1 MIDNDSQNLTDTPE
15 TDTDKLPPDTED
27 HLWQLDEPTL
37 ANQYHTDS
45 TTGLSAAEAE
55 RRLQHDGRNELETK
69 RASRFV
75 QFIKQFNNSIIY
87 ILAAAAVMTFVM
99 HRYSDS
105 IVIGLVIIANAIIGY
120 VQERQAG
127 NALERIREMLI
138 SKNFVIRDGKKLEI
152 DARDLVVGDLVNLE
166 AGDAVPA
173 DMRLISAD
181 NLNVQESVLTGETNA
196 VEKQEEPMPASDL
209 ALADR
214 RNMVYASTA
223 VTSGSGLGI
232 VTATAEATEIG
243 HIQQSVG
250 EVKSKPTPLMQN
262 LNSLGFGLSI
272 AIVVAA
278 VLLFILGIFMDTYS
292 LPTLLI
298 AVITMVVGS
307 MPEGLPA
314 STSVVLA
321 MGTRQ
326 MTKKNVIV
334 KSLPAVETLGAV
346 DIVNTDKT
354 GTLTKNE
361 MTVTK
366 VVTPDA
372 RYDVTG
378 VGYDDNGGINF
389 DGALKLN
396 GKTVDWQQD
405 DHMAWLVKIAGQTT
419 DAELHFE
426 NNRWELTGEPT
437 DGALTTL
444 YRKMT
449 GHDPKVA
456 EVDSLPFDS
465 AFRFSARL
473 ADLDGQRV
481 LMVKGSPAT
490 ILQLTTEANATKYWD
505 DAMDDLT
512 ADGLRVV
519 ALAAQVVDDDV
530 TEIDAA
536 KIHDLHL
543 AGFVGI
549 IDPPRE
555 EAATAIAELRQA
567 GVQVKMI
574 TGDHPDTAMAIA
586 NKLNLAPQVKAI
598 TGPEIDALDDEQLK
612 AHIDDYNV
620 FARATPENKLRIVRA
635 QQANNHVVSMTGD
648 GVNDAPA
655 LKQADIGVAMGIKG
669 TEVAK
674 ESADMVLADDDFADI
689 VAAVREGRH
698 VFDNIRKTIRFLLPT
713 SFAEGLVV
721 IISILMGHDLP
732 LYPTQL
738 LWINMVSALTIQ
750 FAFIFEPPEAGIMS
764 RGPRNVKAGLLSK
777 LDSFEI
783 IYVSLLIS
791 GLGIFAYDYLTNLG
805 LPNVV
810 GSTMSLNIII
820 FGKIFYLFNLRNDH
834 PVISKYFFQNKMAF
848 YIIGILIALQ
858 LGIIYLPFMQSV
870 FNTTNVNFWYGW
882 GIPILCGIVVLIVT
896 EIGKF
901 IRFRFVEKNEV
912 LS

>member
-1 MIDNDSQNLTDTPE
+1 MIDDNNQQSAHSE
-15 TDTDKLPPDTED
+15 TAELDAMPPDD
-27 HLWQLDEPTL
+27 PNLWQLDEPTL
-37 ANQYHTDS
+37 AAKYQTNPED
-45 TTGLSAAEAE
+45 GLTEAEAE
-55 RRLQHDGRNELETK
+55 HRLQQDGRNELETK
-69 RASRFV
+69 RVSRFI

-87 ILAAAAVMTFVM
+87 ILAAAAVMTFFM

-138 SKNFVIRDGKKLEI
+138 SKNFVIRDGKKLEV

-173 DMRLISAD
+173 DMRLIAAD
-181 NLNVQESVLTGETNA
+181 NLGVQESVLTGETNA
-196 VEKQEEPMPASDL
+196 VEKIEEPMPEAKL

-214 RNMVYASTA
+214 LNMVYASTA
-223 VTSGSGLGI
+223 VTSGSGYGI
-232 VTATAEATEIG
+232 VTATAEDTEIG

-250 EVKSKPTPLMQN
+250 EVKNKATPLMRN

-272 AIVVAA
+272 AIVIAA
-278 VLLFILGIFMDTYS
+278 VLLFLLGMMMDTYS

-366 VVTPDA
+366 VVTPHHFF
-372 RYDVTG
+372 DVTG
-378 VGYDDNGGINF
+378 VGYDDNGGVNF

-396 GKTVDWQQD
+396 GQAMDWHQD
-405 DHMAWLVKIAGQTT
+405 KSMEWLVNIAGQTT
-419 DAELHFE
+419 DAQLHFE

-449 GHDPKVA
+449 GHDPEVA
-456 EVDSLPFDS
+456 EIDSLPFDS

-473 ADLDGQRV
+473 ADLNGQRL

-490 ILQLTTEANATKYWD
+490 VLRLTNQAHNPEYWEH
-505 DAMDDLT
+505 AMSDLT
-512 ADGLRVV
+512 SDGLRVV
-519 ALAAQVVDDDV
+519 ALAYQVVDDSVD
-530 TEIDAA
+530 TIDA
-536 KIHDLHL
+536 KSISGLEL
-543 AGFVGI
+543 AGMVGI

-555 EAATAIAELRQA
+555 EAATAIAELRKA
-567 GVQVKMI
+567 GVEVKMI

-586 NKLNLAPQVKAI
+586 NKLHLAPNVKAI
-598 TGPEIDALDDEQLK
+598 SGPEIDALDDDQLK
-612 AHIDDYNV
+612 AQIDDYNV

-750 FAFIFEPPEAGIMS
+750 FAFIFEPPEAGIMA

-783 IYVSLLIS
+783 VYVSLLIS
-791 GLGIFAYDYLTNLG
+791 GLGIFAYDYLTALG

-848 YIIGILIALQ
+848 YIIGILIVLQ

-870 FNTTNVNFWYGW
+870 FHTTSINFWYGW
-882 GIPILCGIVVLIVT
+882 GIPIIAGIIVLIVT

-901 IRFRFVEKNEV
+901 VRFRFLDRDEALN
-912 LS
+912 

>member
-1 MIDNDSQNLTDTPE
+1 MKDDNTQQAVHTE
-15 TDTDKLPPDTED
+15 TADQDAMPPDD
-27 HLWQLDEPTL
+27 PNLWQLDEPTL
-37 ANQYHTDS
+37 AKTYQTDPENGL
-45 TTGLSAAEAE
+45 TTAEAE
-55 RRLQHDGRNELETK
+55 HRLQQDGRNELETK
-69 RASRFV
+69 HVSRFI

-87 ILAAAAVMTFVM
+87 ILAAAAVMTFFM

-138 SKNFVIRDGKKLEI
+138 SKNFVIRDGKKLEV

-173 DMRLISAD
+173 DMRLIAAD
-181 NLNVQESVLTGETNA
+181 NLSVQESVLTGETNA
-196 VEKQEEPMPASDL
+196 VEKIEEPMPETKL

-214 RNMVYASTA
+214 LNMVYASTA
-223 VTSGSGLGI
+223 VTSGSGYGI
-232 VTATAEATEIG
+232 VIATAEDTEIG

-250 EVKSKPTPLMQN
+250 EVKNKATPLMRN

-278 VLLFILGIFMDTYS
+278 VLLFLLGLVMDTYS

-366 VVTPDA
+366 VVTPHHFF
-372 RYDVTG
+372 DVTG
-378 VGYDDNGGINF
+378 VGYDDNGGVNF

-396 GKTVDWQQD
+396 GKTMDWHQD
-405 DHMAWLVKIAGQTT
+405 KSMEWLVNIAGQTT
-419 DAELHFE
+419 DAQLHFE

-444 YRKMT
+444 YRKMA
-449 GHDPKVA
+449 GRDPEVA
-456 EVDSLPFDS
+456 EIDSLPFDS

-473 ADLDGQRV
+473 ADLDGQRL

-490 ILQLTTEANATKYWD
+490 VLRLTNQANQSDYWEH
-505 DAMDDLT
+505 AMSDLT
-512 ADGLRVV
+512 SDGLRVV
-519 ALAAQVVDDDV
+519 ALAYQVVDDQV
-530 TEIDAA
+530 ESIDA
-536 KIHDLHL
+536 KNISGLEL
-543 AGFVGI
+543 AGMVGI

-555 EAATAIAELRQA
+555 EAATAIAELRKA
-567 GVQVKMI
+567 GVEVKMI

-586 NKLNLAPQVKAI
+586 NKLNLASHVKAI
-598 TGPEIDALDDEQLK
+598 SGPEIDALDDEQLK
-612 AHIDDYNV
+612 AQIDDYNV

-635 QQANNHVVSMTGD
+635 QQANDHVVSMTGD

-783 IYVSLLIS
+783 VYVSLLIS
-791 GLGIFAYDYLTNLG
+791 GLGIFAYNYLTALG

-848 YIIGILIALQ
+848 YIIGILIVLQ
-858 LGIIYLPFMQSV
+858 LGIIYLPFMQSI
-870 FNTTNVNFWYGW
+870 FHTTNVNFWYGW
-882 GIPILCGIVVLIVT
+882 GIPIIAGIIVLIVT

-901 IRFRFVEKNEV
+901 IRFKFIDRDEALN
-912 LS
+912 

>member
-1 MIDNDSQNLTDTPE
+1 MKDDNTQQAVHTE
-15 TDTDKLPPDTED
+15 TADQDAMPPDD
-27 HLWQLDEPTL
+27 PNLWQLDEPTL
-37 ANQYHTDS
+37 AKTYQTDPEN
-45 TTGLSAAEAE
+45 GLTMAEAE
-55 RRLQHDGRNELETK
+55 HRLQQDGRNELETK
-69 RASRFV
+69 HVSRFI

-87 ILAAAAVMTFVM
+87 ILAAAAVMTFFM

-138 SKNFVIRDGKKLEI
+138 SKNFVIRDGKKLEV

-173 DMRLISAD
+173 DMRLIAAD
-181 NLNVQESVLTGETNA
+181 NLSVQESVLTGETNA
-196 VEKQEEPMPASDL
+196 VEKIEEPMPETKL

-214 RNMVYASTA
+214 LNMVYASTA
-223 VTSGSGLGI
+223 VTSGSGYGI
-232 VTATAEATEIG
+232 VIATAEDTEIG

-250 EVKSKPTPLMQN
+250 EVKNKATPLMRN

-278 VLLFILGIFMDTYS
+278 VLLFLLGLVMDTYS

-366 VVTPDA
+366 VVTPHHFF
-372 RYDVTG
+372 DVTG
-378 VGYDDNGGINF
+378 VGYDDNGGVNF

-396 GKTVDWQQD
+396 GKTMDWHQD
-405 DHMAWLVKIAGQTT
+405 KSMEWLVNIAGQTT
-419 DAELHFE
+419 DAQLHFE

-444 YRKMT
+444 YRKMA
-449 GHDPKVA
+449 GHDPAVA
-456 EVDSLPFDS
+456 EIDSLPFDS

-473 ADLDGQRV
+473 ADLDGQRL

-490 ILQLTTEANATKYWD
+490 VLRLTNQANQSDYWEH
-505 DAMDDLT
+505 AMSDLT
-512 ADGLRVV
+512 SDGLRVV
-519 ALAAQVVDDDV
+519 ALAYQVVDDQV
-530 TEIDAA
+530 ESIDA
-536 KIHDLHL
+536 KNISGLEL
-543 AGFVGI
+543 AGMVGI

-555 EAATAIAELRQA
+555 EAATAIAELRKA
-567 GVQVKMI
+567 GVEVKMI

-586 NKLNLAPQVKAI
+586 NKLNLASHVKAI
-598 TGPEIDALDDEQLK
+598 SGPEIDALDDEQLK
-612 AHIDDYNV
+612 AQIDDYNV

-635 QQANNHVVSMTGD
+635 QQANDHVVSMTGD

-783 IYVSLLIS
+783 VYVSLLIS
-791 GLGIFAYDYLTNLG
+791 GLGIFAYNYLTALG

-848 YIIGILIALQ
+848 YIIGILIVLQ
-858 LGIIYLPFMQSV
+858 LGIIYLPFMQSI
-870 FNTTNVNFWYGW
+870 FHTTNVNFWYGW
-882 GIPILCGIVVLIVT
+882 GIPIIAGIIVLIVT

-901 IRFRFVEKNEV
+901 IRFKFIDRDEA